1 MSSRLKV
8 LFVCAMNKQR
18 SVTAERLYK
27 NDSRLEVRSAGVRT
41 GANRRI
47 SESDLQ
53 WADIVFVMEQEHK
66 QWIKS
71 HFQGLRLPKIEV
83 LNIPDEFEV
92 MDPELQQIL
101 KLTLDPEF
109 EQLTQPQRNEF

>member
-1 MSSRLKV
+1 MSSKLKV

-27 NDSRLEVRSAGVRT
+27 NDARLEVRSAGVRA
-41 GANRRI
+41 GACRRV
-47 SESDLQ
+47 SEADLH

-66 QWIKS
+66 LWITTR
-71 HFQGLRLPKIEV
+71 FQELHLPKIEV

-92 MDPELQQIL
+92 MDPGLQQLL
-101 KLTLDPEF
+101 KLMLDAEF
-109 EQLTQPQRNEF
+109 DHLTRIQEDD